1 MAQTF
6 PTADNAGQV
15 SKDLNMRLITIVAIL
30 FAGISGARA
39 GDLGIRVMLSG
50 QVAPGVYGQV
60 QIGNDRPPPVVY
72 AQPMLIEP
80 QAAPPPPLY
89 LHVPPGHARNWR
101 KHCREYNACNRP
113 VYFVRSEEYQ
123 PEYQRHYADHAA
135 EREQERRRW
144 EDHERDQERGGGHG
158 EGRDGDGHDH
168 GHGHEGHDRHD
179 DRRDDRHDD
188 HDRHDR
194 N

>member
-1 MAQTF
+1 MVQTF
-6 PTADNAGQV
+6 AAADNAGQV
-15 SKDLNMRLITIVAIL
+15 RKDLNMRLITIVAIV

-80 QAAPPPPLY
+80 QAVPPPPLY

-123 PEYQRHYADHAA
+123 PEYQRHYADHAR
-135 EREQERRRW
+135 EREQERQRW
-144 EDHERDQERGGGHG
+144 EDHERDQERGRGY
-158 EGRDGDGHDH
+158 GDGRNGEHDH

-179 DRRDDRHDD
+179 DHERHDG
-188 HDRHDR
+188 